1 MIRKSWTY
9 CIPVRWFA
17 LGIMTWFYKYGLPGA
32 IARDLLKKYKLAKN
46 ISSDDASDSEDDLM
60 QTVIGMWLALNGP
73 PIIMGKDGIDKK
85 IRLEIKTKQW
95 EEKPPK
101 SLYELFF
108 DILYIE
114 AEISSE
120 ESKIYRDAGKVF
132 VDEALKERMDFRQ
145 EHERR
150 MLLLRRLGRFN

>member
-1 MIRKSWTY
+1 
-9 CIPVRWFA
+9 
-17 LGIMTWFYKYGLPGA
+17 
-32 IARDLLKKYKLAKN
+32 
-46 ISSDDASDSEDDLM
+46 
-60 QTVIGMWLALNGP
+60 
-73 PIIMGKDGIDKK
+73 MGKDGIDKK